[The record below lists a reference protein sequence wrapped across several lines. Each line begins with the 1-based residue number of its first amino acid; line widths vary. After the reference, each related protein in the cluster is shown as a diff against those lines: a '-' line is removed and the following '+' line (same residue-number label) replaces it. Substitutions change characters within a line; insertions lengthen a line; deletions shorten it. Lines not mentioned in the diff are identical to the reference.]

1 MTALRESSSACLQRP
16 YDLCGSTT
24 AVLLPQG
31 RWARSGL
38 GQCKLPSL
46 ACSPPFA
53 LVRSVRR
60 KRASSG
66 SSFCL
71 RDFAFQELD
80 WKARLDKVTNTS
92 SMFKSKHLNREN
104 GAFYKNIL
112 ANPLDNI
119 WASKK
124 RKAENKNIFS
134 MLTVSHF
141 DSTCIFQVRRQSV
154 GNIRIYT

>member
-53 LVRSVRR
+53 LVRSVRSR
-60 KRASSG
+60 RERALVVAFVCGTLPFRNWTEKHVLIRSPTQAA
-66 SSFCL
+66 CL
-71 RDFAFQELD
+71 NQNTSTEKTEPFIKTFLLIDLITFEPP
-80 WKARLDKVTNTS
+80 KSARLKTKIS
-92 SMFKSKHLNREN
+92 F
-104 GAFYKNIL
+104 
-112 ANPLDNI
+112 P
-119 WASKK
+119 
-124 RKAENKNIFS
+124 
-134 MLTVSHF
+134 
-141 DSTCIFQVRRQSV
+141 C
-154 GNIRIYT
+154 